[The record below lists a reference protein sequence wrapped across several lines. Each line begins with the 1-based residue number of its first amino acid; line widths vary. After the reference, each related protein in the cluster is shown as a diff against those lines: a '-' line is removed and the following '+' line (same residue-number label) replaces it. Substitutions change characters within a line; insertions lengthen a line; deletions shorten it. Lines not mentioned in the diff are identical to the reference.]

1 MQAEEVGQRA
11 DAWADAIKKI
21 VKALTAV
28 AVAVGGAIT
37 AMIMWLPSSDPTPP
51 LLPPSN
57 GVIENSGHPGGS
69 YSPISGTAGTAG
81 TVPAECSQLYNAL
94 DHTWTEQQWSVWE
107 DLKRNMSC

>member
-28 AVAVGGAIT
+28 GVAVGGAIT
-37 AMIMWLPSSDPTPP
+37 AMIMWWPSSDPTPPTPP

-57 GVIENSGHPGGS
+57 GGLESSQHPGGS
-69 YSPISGTAGTAG
+69 YNTPSE
-81 TVPAECSQLYNAL
+81 TVSVECSRLYNAL

-107 DLKRNMSC
+107 DLKRDLNC

>member
-28 AVAVGGAIT
+28 GVAVGGAIT
-37 AMIMWLPSSDPTPP
+37 AMIMWWPTSDPTPP
-51 LLPPSN
+51 LSPPSN
-57 GVIENSGHPGGS
+57 GGLETNGHPGGTYNTPS
-69 YSPISGTAGTAG
+69 ETIS
-81 TVPAECSQLYNAL
+81 VKCSQLYNAL

-107 DLKRNMSC
+107 NLKRDLNC

>member
-37 AMIMWLPSSDPTPP
+37 AMIMWWPSPDPTPP
-51 LLPPSN
+51 LPPPSN
-57 GVIENSGHPGGS
+57 GGLESSQHPGGS
-69 YSPISGTAGTAG
+69 YNTPSE
-81 TVPAECSQLYNAL
+81 TVSVECSRLYNAL

-107 DLKRNMSC
+107 DLKRNLNC

>member
-37 AMIMWLPSSDPTPP
+37 AMIMWWPSPASTPP
-51 LLPPSN
+51 LLPPSDR
-57 GVIENSGHPGGS
+57 GLESSQHPGGS
-69 YSPISGTAGTAG
+69 YNTPSETIS
-81 TVPAECSQLYNAL
+81 VECSRLYNAL

-107 DLKRNMSC
+107 DLKRKMNC